1 MISNGY
7 HLLVAS
13 VFAAAMSAGARR
25 PVAADAA
32 KGAEL
37 VQARC
42 NMCHSPEAG
51 AAPALDGVVGRKAGT
66 AAGYAASAALKG
78 SGLTWTPAN
87 LDAFLADPA
96 KLAPGTAM
104 PNPYV
109 SPADRGDIIAYLA
122 TLKP

>member
-1 MISNGY
+1 MNSNARY
-7 HLLVAS
+7 LLVAT
-13 VFAAAMSAGARR
+13 VFAAALSAAA
-25 PVAADAA
+25 PSLAADAA

-37 VQARC
+37 VQAHC

-78 SGLTWTPAN
+78 SGIVWTPAK
-87 LDAFLADPA
+87 LDAFLTDPA
-96 KLAPGTAM
+96 KLVPGTTM
-104 PNPYV
+104 PNPFV
-109 SPADRGDIIAYLA
+109 NPADRGDIVAYLA

>member
-1 MISNGY
+1 MISNAHY
-7 HLLVAS
+7 LLVAT
-13 VFAAAMSAGARR
+13 VFAAALSAAA
-25 PVAADAA
+25 PSLAADAA

-37 VQARC
+37 VQAHC

-78 SGLTWTPAN
+78 SGIVWTPAK

-96 KLAPGTAM
+96 KLVPGTAM